1 MKIRSFFAGLV
12 MAAAV
17 FTGCEPKEE
26 LGMPDVTFGA
36 TELEFTQE
44 AGSKDMKFTATREW
58 KAVYDADWIAVT
70 PETGKGSNAEQTVTV
85 TVTEN
90 TKGNRSA
97 KVTIT
102 IGMVEKAFT
111 VNQAGP
117 DGDTGGVEALTVKEF
132 IERADTENYYRL
144 TGTVSGFNASYC
156 SFDITDETGKI
167 YVYSVTE
174 ESKAEWSGK
183 IKNGGTVVLQ
193 GKYEFYEAKSQH
205 EVVDAI
211 IESFTAGEE
220 EDLSKVQTIS
230 CAEFIEKADPN
241 TTYRL
246 VGEVVSSVN
255 TTYCSFDMNDGTG
268 KVVVWTVNNKD
279 EWKDVVKKGGT
290 VTVRGKYMLY
300 TTADGTVKHEMVD
313 AYIEKFEDGSSSGN
327 TGDQTE
333 EKWYVYKKAAAVES
347 GKAYLI
353 VAEGKAGI
361 SYEASSNYGY
371 LKTVGVTDNNGEIVA
386 SGNNA
391 FIFTSVEGGY
401 TVSQA
406 VDGRYLTMEGDYN
419 SFNLSAEAPG
429 ANGVFTVEEGSE
441 GRFVIT
447 NTAMNKS
454 LQYDV
459 QYGSYGCYPDERGV
473 YPYLYER
480 TVETEAPDDGG
491 NDDGGNV
498 EIDPNAFTIVLDASS
513 KLCDEFPEGSTG
525 VTETKTYTIGDHEW
539 TFSPSSGNK
548 FSWYK
553 DGYVLWG
560 KKGGYILMPAVEG
573 KKLTQVVILTGK
585 NASVKVQVGVYDAE
599 GSAAVAGG
607 EAKTLSEKNAEF
619 SYTLTDTEVNTQYQ
633 FRVVSEHNAQFQK
646 LTLVYE

>member
-132 IERADTENYYRL
+132 IEKADTENYYRL

-313 AYIEKFEDGSSSGN
+313 AYIEKFEDGSSSDN

-361 SYEASSNYGY
+361 SYEASANYGY

-419 SFNLSAEAPG
+419 SFNLSADAPG

-491 NDDGGNV
+491 NDDGGNTG
-498 EIDPNAFTIVLDASS
+498 EAGEYEPQGITWTLGEKAYDKTSGNNAQTGTVNGVQVNDMLKLGTSSLTGDAVLHIPAGTKKVGFYLIAWKDKTATVKASVDGKEVAS
-513 KLCDEFPEGSTG
+513 ITPKANAGATG
-525 VTETKTYTIGDHEW
+525 NPPYTITITSDD
-539 TFSPSSGNK
+539 
-548 FSWYK
+548 WYE
-553 DGYVLWG
+553 
-560 KKGGYILMPAVEG
+560 VE
-573 KKLTQVVILTGK
+573 V
-585 NASVKVQVGVYDAE
+585 NS
-599 GSAAVAGG
+599 SAAVDMKV
-607 EAKTLSEKNAEF
+607 ET
-619 SYTLTDTEVNTQYQ
+619 TDKANGRVIFIGLKAITE
-633 FRVVSEHNAQFQK
+633 
-646 LTLVYE
+646 